1 MLKKESVHC
10 FCELRDRSIDD
21 IISECKYDFAR
32 KCLEM
37 VKEYRDSEQAD
48 YYLFGL
54 RAYETF
60 NGKGR
65 YITYQD
71 KAIEYQSLETD
82 IRAYFEHYLKSSY
95 KNKNIVVPD
104 TYSDDICEY
113 LLQTVKNEKKTK
125 EDLGLTLTKP
135 EYKRYE
141 SLFGLGEFPFLM
153 ITIVRIGNKRY
164 FFYQIER

>member
-1 MLKKESVHC
+1 MLKKESVHY
-10 FCELRDRSIDD
+10 FSELHDRSIDD

-37 VKEYRDSEQAD
+37 VQEYRDSEQAD

-60 NGKGR
+60 NAKGR
-65 YITYQD
+65 FITYQD
-71 KAIEYQSLETD
+71 KSVEYQSLETD
-82 IRAYFEHYLKSSY
+82 IRTFFEQYLQRSNNSH
-95 KNKNIVVPD
+95 NTVVPD
-104 TYSDDICEY
+104 SYSKEISDY
-113 LLQTVKNEKKTK
+113 LLQTVKNKTK

>member
-10 FCELRDRSIDD
+10 FYELSDKSIDE
-21 IISECKYDFAR
+21 IIAECKHNFVI

-37 VKEYRDSEQAD
+37 VKEYRNSEQAD

-71 KAIEYQSLETD
+71 KAVEYQSLETD
-82 IRAYFEHYLKSSY
+82 IRPYFERYLQSSY
-95 KNKNIVVPD
+95 KNKDVVVPD
-104 TYSDDICEY
+104 AYSDDICEY
-113 LLQTVKNEKKTK
+113 LLQTVKNKTK
-125 EDLGLTLTKP
+125 EDLGITLTKP

-153 ITIVRIGNKRY
+153 ITILRIGNKRY
-164 FFYQIER
+164 YFYQIER